1 MSNSITVHGQEIK
14 YAHRPEFF
22 KKVEEGKWEPES
34 FDVLDDCL
42 EEGMIFIDIG
52 AWQGVLS
59 IYAARKRCIVYAIEC
74 DPVSY
79 YELKD
84 NLEANDID
92 IYDVETSVIAISDS
106 FGLAP
111 LGTNSSYGSSE
122 STLLKRE
129 GDTAEKYV
137 ATMELPR
144 WINHFEIDINEVC
157 LIKIDIEGG
166 ELLLIKGA
174 LGFLSEHRPP
184 LYIAF
189 HPGWFPDYENDVQY
203 IIDSLFPIYKFL
215 SPAIK
220 NQKEYSEEDFRV
232 GMQNSEHSYV
242 LISR

>member
-34 FDVLDDCL
+34 FDVLDKYL
-42 EEGMIFIDIG
+42 EEGKLFIDIG

-59 IYAARKRCIVYAIEC
+59 IYAAKNGCIVFAIEC
-74 DPVSY
+74 DPVAIE
-79 YELKD
+79 ELDD
-84 NLEANDID
+84 NLEANKIGC
-92 IYDVETSVIAISDS
+92 DVFSTEIAISDS
-106 FGLAP
+106 LGSAM

-122 STLLKRE
+122 STLLDRK
-129 GDTAEKYV
+129 GDAKGYSVT
-137 ATMELPR
+137 TMELPR
-144 WINHFEIDINEVC
+144 FISRSGINIDDVC